1 MYQYMEYLSWLLV
14 FWEEGN
20 WVVCYVKQLHKWL
33 LKLWF
38 WTHLRTAPRVRFL
51 IIVWWEALMIVLRFA
66 NSQKGYILWVW
77 WHFEFTFLLFR
88 NDICMFLVDRCDV
101 LTVEIEHV
109 DVETMEMLEQLGVD
123 CQPKAS
129 TIRIIQVCFNL
140 SLQIW
145 EIWIHFFYTHTLW
158 VLNQQPLKEVPVE
171 LLLIGGIISLCTKL
185 CPFEEIPILVDFG
198 ATVDTHPSLNFVI
211 LKWISYCTY

>member
-20 WVVCYVKQLHKWL
+20 WVVCYVKQLHRWL

-51 IIVWWEALMIVLRFA
+51 IIIWLEALMIVLQFA
-66 NSQKGYILWVW
+66 NSQKGYIFMRLMTFWVQ
-77 WHFEFTFLLFR
+77 FLILFG
-88 NDICMFLVDRCDV
+88 NDICMFLADRCDV

-123 CQPKAS
+123 CQPKVS
-129 TIRIIQVCFNL
+129 TIRIIQVCF
-140 SLQIW
+140 
-145 EIWIHFFYTHTLW
+145 FFFF
-158 VLNQQPLKEVPVE
+158 
-171 LLLIGGIISLCTKL
+171 LIGIKRVVLKKRPLC
-185 CPFEEIPILVDFG
+185 
-198 ATVDTHPSLNFVI
+198 A
-211 LKWISYCTY
+211 